1 MLGSALPADVGAQN
15 VSVRTVDGFQ
25 GGERDLIVISA
36 VRANPRRAMTHS
48 VYNVVTRCVSLAHA
62 HPALT
67 RCRRERES
75 E

>member
-1 MLGSALPADVGAQN
+1 MLGPSLPADVGAQN

-48 VYNVVTRCVSLAHA
+48 V
-62 HPALT
+62 
-67 RCRRERES
+67 
-75 E
+75 